1 MKATAKTVGAILGAL
16 LINGCVSTTNQPNV
30 DVDSAHDKRVE
41 LGMQYLSVDKRD
53 NARRQFTKAL
63 EYDKNS
69 AQAWH
74 GIGLVHEANGE
85 MEPAGKALRKA
96 IKLADDKNRA
106 PIAVSYGKFLMNQK
120 QADKACPYFEQAA
133 EDYDYNRRWEA
144 LFLQGRC
151 AALTGNTERVKPLYE
166 HAVNLNNSYPAPII
180 ELAEIYFAESQ
191 YAKAKRML
199 DQFLKLTKPTAQSL
213 WLGIRIERVFGNKD
227 KEASYALA
235 LKNLFPYS
243 QEHLEYKRIS
253 EK

>member
-1 MKATAKTVGAILGAL
+1 MTVIPKIAGAL
-16 LINGCVSTTNQPNV
+16 LGVLLLGGCVSTTNQPNV
-30 DVDSAHDKRVE
+30 NVSSAHDKRVD
-41 LGMQYLSVDKRD
+41 LGMQYLSVGKRD

-85 MEPAGKALRKA
+85 MEPAAKALRKA
-96 IKLADDKNRA
+96 IKLADGKTRA

-120 QADKACPYFEQAA
+120 QPEKACPYFDQAA
-133 EDYDYNRRWEA
+133 DDYDFSRRWEA
-144 LFLQGRC
+144 LYLRGQC
-151 AALTGNTERVKPLYE
+151 AAATGRKELVKPSYE
-166 HAVNLNNSYPAPII
+166 HAVNLNNNYPAPII
-180 ELAEIYFAESQ
+180 ELAEIYFAEGQ
-191 YAKAKRML
+191 YAKSKRSL

-213 WLGIRIERVFGNKD
+213 WLGIRMERVFGNKD

-253 EK
+253 DK